1 MISYM
6 ASEKMTDRQIGS
18 ARMLGFTFDVQGTGL
33 SGAGATSFLFEQR
46 PTKASEVAAAA
57 EAQAQA
63 YVVAAA
69 ANGAGSLNAQHHL
82 PKTWAFRGLEP
93 WRDPA

>member
-1 MISYM
+1 MISFI
-6 ASEKMTDRQIGS
+6 ASNKMTDRQVGS
-18 ARMLGFTFDVQGTGL
+18 ASMLAFTFGPFQGTGL
-33 SGAGATSFLFEQR
+33 SGEASVR
-46 PTKASEVAAAA
+46 PERRPANASQVKAAAA
-57 EAQAQA
+57 AQAQA
-63 YVVAAA
+63 YAPTAA